1 MPSMTERVY
10 PDEMDSSREIQRII
24 KEVFLRR
31 YRLARDWLREHF
43 GNRKI
48 RIIDIASGSGF
59 GSAIL
64 SELGETLGVDIDPE
78 SIEYANKHYRNGQL
92 RFLIGDADDPAF
104 LRQPRPVRRRGEL
117 GYDRACRRSNG
128 LSRLDQEM
136 PKSGW
141 RLRPCLPFD
150 LYHGLGRPSPQTGHK
165 TAAGKLHVCLLRIR
179 DKTAVY
185 RREPFA
191 DSGTEKRVPGKPGA
205 SRASSETV
213 DPLLSPPPI
222 SFCRQ
227 ITSNDCGQR
236 DPLSGSGVS
245 AFSFSEWLKHL
256 TEL

>member
-104 LRQPRPVRRRGEL
+104 L
-117 GYDRACRRSNG
+117 DS
-128 LSRLDQEM
+128 
-136 PKSGW
+136 
-141 RLRPCLPFD
+141 
-150 LYHGLGRPSPQTGHK
+150 LGRFDAVVSSGTIEHVADPIAFLGWIKRCLNPGGASVLVFPSTFTMDWAAPHHKRDIKPQQANSMFSSCGFEIK
-165 TAAGKLHVCLLRIR
+165 RQYIEGNRLRIR
-179 DKTAVY
+179 ELKK
-185 RREPFA
+185 E
-191 DSGTEKRVPGKPGA
+191 
-205 SRASSETV
+205 SRANPELPVPPLKQWILYYLRHPHHFAVRLCQMTV
-213 DPLLSPPPI
+213 GKGILFQDQEYLLS
-222 SFCRQ
+222 
-227 ITSNDCGQR
+227 
-236 DPLSGSGVS
+236 LSLDG
-245 AFSFSEWLKHL
+245 
-256 TEL
+256 